1 MEFLKMNLQLF
12 AVAASDINR
21 TSDNTSGNDFSPTMK
36 EYYDTELLENA
47 RANLYFNQFG
57 KKQPL
62 PANNGDTV
70 EWRKF
75 NTFSKA
81 MTPLTEGVTPEPSK
95 FGMTKIKQSI
105 SQHGDYTYI
114 SDRLDAE
121 AVDPI
126 IVGATEEFGASAGE
140 TLDAVTR
147 NEVVTGTYVL
157 YPNSKTSRYAL
168 ETTDRITG
176 TLVNKAFTHLK
187 KMKAPKIEGCYVCII
202 HPSVSFDLRED
213 DDWIDAHK
221 YASPEEIFNGE
232 IGKLHNVRF
241 VESTEA
247 KIFCGEDLSD
257 SSRTLTVASAASATD
272 TISVSETLTEDELIG
287 RLVLIDGVQYEISDN
302 GTSTITLIDPL
313 TEEAAS
319 VTASASTVI
328 YPGEGGSAGTAVYAL
343 EFFGKD
349 AWGVVEPSAEGMEM
363 IIKPKGSAGTADP
376 LNQRSSVGW
385 KASTAAKI
393 LYEERLLRLEVC
405 SEYSDVDEAN

>member
-1 MEFLKMNLQLF
+1 MELFRHMNLQLF
-12 AVAASDINR
+12 AGEDINR
-21 TSDNTSGNDFSPTMK
+21 TTDNTKGNDFSSTMK
-36 EYYDTELLENA
+36 EYYNTELLENA
-47 RANLYFNQFG
+47 RASLYFNQFG

-75 NTFSKA
+75 NTFGKA
-81 MTPLTEGVTPEPSK
+81 MTALTEGVTPQPDK

-105 SQHGDYTYI
+105 SQHGAYTYI

-126 IVGATEEFGASAGE
+126 IVGATEEYGAAAGE
-140 TLDAVTR
+140 TLDAITR
-147 NEVVTGTYVL
+147 NELLTGTHVL
-157 YPNSKTSRYAL
+157 YPNGKTSRYAL
-168 ETTDRITG
+168 DDKDKISG
-176 TLVNKAFTHLK
+176 KLVNMAFTQLK
-187 KMKAPKIEGCYVCII
+187 KMKAPKVDGNEYVCII

-213 DDWIDAHK
+213 EAWLEAHK
-221 YASPEEIFNGE
+221 YASPDEIYNGE

-247 KIFCGEDLSD
+247 KVLRGEDLSAD
-257 SSRTLTVASAASATD
+257 SRNLTVKTAASSTSSV
-272 TISVSETLTEDELIG
+272 TVSETLEADALVG
-287 RLVLIDGVQYEISDN
+287 RLVLIGDAQYLVTAN
-302 GTSTITLIDPL
+302 TATALTLADPL
-313 TEEAAS
+313 TEEAAK
-319 VTASASTVI
+319 VTAAANTVI
-328 YPGEGGSAGTAVYAL
+328 YPGEGGAEGKAVYAL

-349 AWGVVEPSAEGMEM
+349 AWGVIEPSAEGMEM
-363 IIKPKGSAGTADP
+363 IVKPKGSSGTADP

-393 LYEERLLRLEVC
+393 LYEERLLRVEVC